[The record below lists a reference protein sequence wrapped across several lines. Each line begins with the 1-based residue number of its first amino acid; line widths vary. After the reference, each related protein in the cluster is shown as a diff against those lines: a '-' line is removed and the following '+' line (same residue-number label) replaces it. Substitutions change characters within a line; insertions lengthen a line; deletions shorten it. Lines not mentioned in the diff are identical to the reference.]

1 MSGSCYKCP
10 ECGVEFYTSSE
21 VAICHRCGHVLGIDD
36 MIFNIGLP
44 DFIIPFSV
52 TRKVAE
58 KSVRKYISKRSL
70 CISPLV
76 SHFNKKYLSG
86 VYLPC
91 NDFDSQSG
99 YDIGDAVFFNDC
111 EGDGYNNIELS
122 YGSSVYC
129 PVWLYSCAGQC
140 IIVDGVTGIVVS
152 RSLDSSYYNLLSYAL
167 ILQILCVFI
176 YYLATVYFGIG
187 VYLLKVLWLS
197 GVLFFLFNFWLDR
210 RNRNRR

>member
-10 ECGVEFYTSSE
+10 ECGVEFYTSGA
-21 VAICHRCGHVLGIDD
+21 VAVCHRCSHVLGIDD
-36 MIFNIGLP
+36 MIFNIDLP

-52 TRKVAE
+52 TRKAAE

-76 SHFNKKYLSG
+76 SHFNKKYMSG

-91 NDFDSQSG
+91 GSFDSQSG

-111 EGDGYNNIELS
+111 EGDGYNIELS

-152 RSLDSSYYNLLSYAL
+152 SSLNSSYYNLLSYAL